1 MKKVINQFVINKN
14 SQEVI
19 QRIGNST
26 IQQPKTCFCGKPIK
40 WFDDTKLIRKGRI
53 DYEYERF

>member
-14 SQEVI
+14 PQEVI

-26 IQQPKTCFCGKPIK
+26 VQQPKTCFCGKPTK
-40 WFDDTKLIRKGRI
+40 WFDDTKLIRK
-53 DYEYERF
+53 ERKI